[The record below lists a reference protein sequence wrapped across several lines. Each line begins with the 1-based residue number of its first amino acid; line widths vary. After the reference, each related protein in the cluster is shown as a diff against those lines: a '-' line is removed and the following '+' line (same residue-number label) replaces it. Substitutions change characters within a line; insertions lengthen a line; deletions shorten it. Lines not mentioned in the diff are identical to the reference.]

1 MASIPDLT
9 EQIKVY
15 ETKAYLIVV
24 YPMLQYLLKW
34 VGERQCTNC
43 AQKLK
48 WKGHFSF
55 GSTPNHKS
63 WTAIARL
70 LFLIRDLLH
79 NSLTPQHQREQ
90 QITKKKMDTPLLDL
104 SWDNQFLD
112 LLWCKYIQYTYY
124 VCIRQRLFE
133 PAPRGLQ
140 TLQQSCLFG
149 CVSFLCDGGISSQRT
164 AAAVLCNQALPEQG
178 KKQVQL
184 QWVISP

>member
-15 ETKAYLIVV
+15 ETKAHLI

-43 AQKLK
+43 SAQKLK

-55 GSTPNHKS
+55 GSTQNHKS

-79 NSLTPQHQREQ
+79 FVNSIASKRT
-90 QITKKKMDTPLLDL
+90 IDYKKKMDTPLLDL

-124 VCIRQRLFE
+124 VGIRQRLFE
-133 PAPRGLQ
+133 PAPQGLQ
-140 TLQQSCLFG
+140 TSLVYLDVCHSCATVASVASTQLQSC
-149 CVSFLCDGGISSQRT
+149 VIRLCQSRERNKSS
-164 AAAVLCNQALPEQG
+164 CSG
-178 KKQVQL
+178 
-184 QWVISP
+184 